1 MLYRIKG
8 ICTLAS
14 KSYKPLLPGVT
25 VFNHSGQTIAGSRFP
40 SAPTERVNSDIH
52 QTRKRH
58 FYRIP
63 KHSPDKRRSPLL
75 TPPTRLRTGT
85 HGSVQSGLPFHPTHP
100 SITRDSL
107 YGLGQKRYGYRHA
120 PRSLIQLSPTS
131 ASFPEL
137 KLHQGRYRIGFW
149 RPSAVKITTTF
160 SPGLSKSRAFTN
172 NSYNINNGKV

>member
-40 SAPTERVNSDIH
+40 SAPTERVNSDTH

-58 FYRIP
+58 FYRLP
-63 KHSPDKRRSPLL
+63 KHSSDKR
-75 TPPTRLRTGT
+75 
-85 HGSVQSGLPFHPTHP
+85 
-100 SITRDSL
+100 
-107 YGLGQKRYGYRHA
+107 RYGYRHA